1 MSAGGVKG
9 SPRPFLRKDLF
20 MNEVVHYRGRLQL
33 LKKSDGEDL
42 EEQCKRIFNEL
53 VSGRYDVNINE
64 FDSYQET
71 IQYGLVDNEFIVIG
85 DNLYRIIA
93 KRYISENTIFNVTDN
108 GDGTFDYEI
117 KYFDSYLNHMYGFD
131 EILRQSFDKCH

>member
-1 MSAGGVKG
+1 MSEMLTTTV
-9 SPRPFLRKDLF
+9 FLRKDLF
-20 MNEVVHYRGRLQL
+20 MNEMVHYRGKLHF
-33 LKKSDGEDL
+33 LKKLDGEDL

-64 FDSYQET
+64 FNLYKEA

-85 DNLYRIIA
+85 DDLFMIVT
-93 KRYISENTIFNVTDN
+93 KRYISENNIFNVTDN

-131 EILRQSFDKCH
+131 EILRQSFYRDH